1 MNDDQTQI
9 NIPALIE
16 ILSNHAD
23 LEVRLDAVGLLGE
36 SGDARA
42 IEPLI
47 ATLADDTNPAMRE
60 GSAQALGALL
70 ERIESPRAIAALLHA
85 LREDSDWGTRQSAA
99 ESMIVLENEFA
110 SEGEALLLNDL
121 HHAEAEVRLGA
132 AWSLI
137 LLGDQRAVE
146 TLQKLRDNP
155 NPDIALMAARGL
167 EFLP

>member
-16 ILSNHAD
+16 ILTNHAD

-36 SGDARA
+36 NGDARA

-47 ATLADDTNPAMRE
+47 ASLADDSNPAMRE

-70 ERIESPRAIAALLHA
+70 ERIESPRALAALLQA
-85 LREDSDWGTRQSAA
+85 MREDSDWGTRQSAA
-99 ESMIVLENEFA
+99 ESLIVLENEFA

-121 HHAEAEVRLGA
+121 NDAEAEIRLGA

-146 TLQKLRDNP
+146 PLKSLSNDP
-155 NPDIALMAARGL
+155 NPDIASMAARGL
-167 EFLP
+167 ELLP